1 VTAPTKRPLV
11 LDVSGAPGELTPAAS
26 ILKGADVEV
35 LRARDGATALVIA
48 RESAPDV
55 VLIDVSL
62 PDLDGYEVT
71 QRIRADEATVGI
83 SVVHTSAGPMT
94 AQAKRDSFEAGADAY
109 LAQPF
114 DAAEVKA
121 VVRSFTRLRDA
132 ERAALRRAEAL
143 DADNQRKDEF
153 MAMLGH
159 EMRNPLGALR
169 VGLSLLEA
177 CGPDEERA
185 SRARAAIGRQSDRLV
200 RLVDDLLDVAR
211 ITHGKLRLDARP
223 VDLGHVVAGAV
234 EVARS
239 SFEQHG
245 VALSLEMTSA
255 DLVVDGDAT
264 RLEQIVANL
273 LDNALK
279 YTPSGRRVD
288 VAVSVVE
295 EEPRRAR
302 LRVVDTGAG
311 IEKKHLGAGL
321 FTLFSQGDTSLA
333 RRDGGLGIGLTI
345 VHRLV
350 EVHGGTVIVSS
361 EGLGLGATFTVE
373 LPLLP
378 ATVNAT
384 ALAGDAPRGP
394 RSGGPA
400 SRRVLLVDDHADSR
414 ELFQEVLQGEGHAV
428 TVAGDGE
435 EALALLV
442 ADAFEVAFIDIGLPG
457 IDGYEV
463 ARLTRERLG
472 DGAPLLVAMTGY
484 GGPRGREASER
495 AGFDAHL
502 VKPVDAAAMVAMIAD
517 DRRPSTPER

>member
-1 VTAPTKRPLV
+1 
-11 LDVSGAPGELTPAAS
+11 
-26 ILKGADVEV
+26 
-35 LRARDGATALVIA
+35 VIA
-48 RESAPDV
+48 RQCAPDV

-71 QRIRADEATVGI
+71 RRIRADEATAGI
-83 SVVHTSAGPMT
+83 AVVHTSAGATT

-114 DAAEVKA
+114 DAAEVAA

-177 CGPDEERA
+177 YGPDEERA
-185 SRARAAIGRQSDRLV
+185 GRARAAIGRQTDRLV

-211 ITHGKLRLDARP
+211 ITHGKLRLDALP

-245 VALSLEMTSA
+245 VALSLEMMPT
-255 DLVVDGDAT
+255 DLVVNGDAT

-279 YTPSGRRVD
+279 YTPSGGRVD
-288 VAVSVVE
+288 VGVSVVE

-302 LRVVDTGAG
+302 LRVADTGVG
-311 IEKKHLGAGL
+311 IDKKHLGAGL

-350 EVHGGTVIVSS
+350 EVHGGTVDASS

-378 ATVNAT
+378 ATDAT
-384 ALAGDAPRGP
+384 SLAGAAPRGP
-394 RSGGPA
+394 RSGGPP

-414 ELFQEVLQGEGHAV
+414 ELFQEVLAGEGHAV

-442 ADAFEVAFIDIGLPG
+442 ADAFEVAVIDIGLPG

-484 GGPRGREASER
+484 GGQRGREASER

-502 VKPVDAAAMVAMIAD
+502 VKPIDASALVAMIAD
-517 DRRPSTPER
+517 GGRPSTPGG